1 MNMARYW
8 QHDDPATQVAV
19 CDRRQA
25 EQLAAFDHH
34 QVIVK
39 NCWGILITY
48 HWAPVEDAPEPL
60 IATVFF
66 NPAPN
71 HTTSEGQIRM
81 MIRKHPL
88 APPDIQAVI
97 DQLTFRLPVS

>member
-1 MNMARYW
+1 MARYW
-8 QHDDPATQVAV
+8 QYDDPPSLVTV

-34 QVIVK
+34 QVVVK
-39 NCWGILITY
+39 DCWGILITY
-48 HWAPVEDAPEPL
+48 HWLPVEDAPEPL

-81 MIRKHPL
+81 MIRKHPV
-88 APPDIQAVI
+88 APPDVQAVI
-97 DQLTFRLPVS
+97 DQLTFRPPAS